1 MARGD
6 DSFKQFS
13 HVVTPSEA
21 QEPILAKPVRNALLE
36 WLTEIWAKD
45 ELSAVGLNERRRAL
59 FSGPAGTGKTTL
71 AHHLAARL
79 GLPMAIIRPDD
90 IHGRYLGTGTA
101 NVKQIF
107 DAAERYAE
115 ETGGPLMLFFDE
127 FDTVAQK
134 RMHSGINQAAE
145 HDHNAMVNTLLARLD
160 AYDSFIIAA
169 TNRADAVDESVW
181 RRFEIH
187 IDVKLPGQF
196 ERERILARYLAPF
209 GLPPRQLR
217 SLAEACETA
226 TPALMRGLC
235 ENLKRQIV
243 VGPKCGWD
251 MGRRVTFE
259 RLLAAIQPHPDCGKP
274 RLWSLG
280 SEDDSIKMMPWPLPR
295 QEDIRVDALLAAAG
309 TEVERAADN
318 IVPLRAN
325 LEKSTPAGGVSAQHG
340 GHET

>member
-1 MARGD
+1 VSEGFTKFAQIVHPD
-6 DSFKQFS
+6 
-13 HVVTPSEA
+13 EA

-36 WLTEIWAKD
+36 WLTEVWAKND
-45 ELSAVGLNERRRAL
+45 LADVGLTERRRAL

-90 IHGRYLGTGTA
+90 IHGRYLGTGTS
-101 NVKQIF
+101 NIKKIF
-107 DAAERYAE
+107 DAAEAAAQQS
-115 ETGGPLMLFFDE
+115 GPLLLFFDE

-134 RMHSGINQAAE
+134 RMRAGINPTVE
-145 HDHNAMVNTLLARLD
+145 HDHNSMVNSLLARLD

-187 IDVKLPGQF
+187 IEVKLPGQF
-196 ERERILARYLAPF
+196 ERERILERYLAPF
-209 GLPPRQLR
+209 GLPRAQIAG
-217 SLAEACETA
+217 LAEACETA
-226 TPALMRGLC
+226 TPALMRGFC

-251 MGRRVTFE
+251 MRRDAVVD

-274 RLWSLG
+274 RLWTHGAKDHAVRGL
-280 SEDDSIKMMPWPLPR
+280 EWPLR
-295 QEDIRVDALLAAAG
+295 RASEI
-309 TEVERAADN
+309 VEESVAVPVVSDNNIIQLGRA
-318 IVPLRAN
+318 VP
-325 LEKSTPAGGVSAQHG
+325 
-340 GHET
+340 